1 MSVKTLVTTM
11 MCAGLISTSLS
22 AQDMPPAQVE
32 VVRLEA
38 VELAPSIQLKG
49 NVISLQDAILS
60 SEVEGQL
67 EDILFVGT
75 KVEQGQRLAQ
85 INNEKSQWQLLRE
98 EAKLAG
104 LVTDLEFRKSE
115 VERFKVLASRD
126 NASKTQLQR
135 ELASKQMLEQQ
146 ILSAK
151 ADVAEAKRAIA
162 DSSIKA
168 PFSGVLAQRHAQ
180 QGEFIR
186 IGDPIVRLVNQSLK
200 DISVPAPIRHQNLL
214 SAGMLVS
221 VNYHS
226 GQITL
231 PIRQV
236 VSIGDPSSRMVEVRL
251 DASGSDLLVGDSVT
265 VSLPKALPSEEVA
278 VPRDALVI
286 KGLSLIHI

>member
-1 MSVKTLVTTM
+1 M
-11 MCAGLISTSLS
+11 
-22 AQDMPPAQVE
+22 
-32 VVRLEA
+32 
-38 VELAPSIQLKG
+38 
-49 NVISLQDAILS
+49 
-60 SEVEGQL
+60 
-67 EDILFVGT
+67 
-75 KVEQGQRLAQ
+75 
-85 INNEKSQWQLLRE
+85 
-98 EAKLAG
+98 
-104 LVTDLEFRKSE
+104 
-115 VERFKVLASRD
+115 
-126 NASKTQLQR
+126 
-135 ELASKQMLEQQ
+135 
-146 ILSAK
+146 
-151 ADVAEAKRAIA
+151 
-162 DSSIKA
+162 
-168 PFSGVLAQRHAQ
+168 LAQRHAQ

-286 KGLSLIHI
+286 KGSQTFIYLVDSESKAQQVAVEVRYADGPWLVLDGDVSTGDLIVIRGAERLQPNSMVSVLK